1 MSNTPSNRPSA
12 RPSSHPSS
20 RPSYAPPP
28 YEPPSRSIKPSEPR
42 SRAIFA
48 GICLTLFGALVFSA
62 FVRACEGDEAWEE
75 PKQTA
80 PKQAAPDDDN

>member
-1 MSNTPSNRPSA
+1 MSNSPSQRPSA
-12 RPSSHPSS
+12 RPSS

-48 GICLTLFGALVFSA
+48 AICLTIFGALVVSA
-62 FVRACEGDEAWEE
+62 FVRACEGDDFWDT

-80 PKQAAPDDDN
+80 PKHRAADN

>member
-1 MSNTPSNRPSA
+1 MSNTPSQRPSA
-12 RPSSHPSS
+12 RPSSRPSS

-48 GICLTLFGALVFSA
+48 AICLTIFGALVVSG
-62 FVRACEGDEAWEE
+62 FVRACEGDDFWEK

-80 PKQAAPDDDN
+80 PKRAAADN